1 MNSLQVLINRIKK
14 DYMYQFRIWKNVL
27 DWTVMLYILIPAI
40 VAAVIIYRSWWLE
53 LPSWSNLLSVS
64 VISSVFYIAAWSGV
78 YRLFVK
84 EADGIF
90 YLKHTS
96 DFISMKKWAFTYEIL
111 KTILR
116 IVLLMFVLLPFL
128 TKLHNMDLFEIVCF
142 LLYLIAMT
150 TFIQSLHL
158 RFRFSYTGWKQKI
171 WHVTLFI
178 VFFFGNLSLFIGD
191 GKALFLV
198 VIAVLLAGVSFCL
211 VKPIVYTTRFFQDEY
226 LLEDEQRLRF
236 VTMIFGLSPS
246 VEKPRIIKRKKPFI
260 LRRKLFKQRNAQ
272 KGFIELFCKIFLR
285 NFLYVGG
292 YFRLIAVTS
301 AAIFI
306 MPLVLKLVIGFG
318 FCFFIISWIEGV
330 WGKIIAAN
338 PISKRYGDLQ
348 AYYQA
353 RQKTVWFFTI
363 LSGGILL
370 IAFVLSKVVL

>member
-64 VISSVFYIAAWSGV
+64 VIASAFYIGAWSGV

-116 IVLLMFVLLPFL
+116 IVLLMFVFLPF
-128 TKLHNMDLFEIVCF
+128 LHNMDLFEIVCF
-142 LLYLIAMT
+142 LFYLIAMSF
-150 TFIQSLHL
+150 FIQSLHL
-158 RFRFSYTGWKQKI
+158 KIRFSYNGWKQKI
-171 WHVTLFI
+171 WHTTLFI
-178 VFFFGNLSLFIGD
+178 VFFFGNLSLFILEGSTM
-191 GKALFLV
+191 LLIM
-198 VIAVLLAGVSFCL
+198 IAILLAFVSFYL
-211 VKPIVYTTRFFQDEY
+211 VQPIVCTTRFFQDEC
-226 LLEDEQRLRF
+226 LLENEQRLRF
-236 VTMIFGLSPS
+236 VTVIFGLSPS
-246 VEKPRIIKRKKPFI
+246 IEKPKIIKRKKPFI
-260 LRRKLFKQRNAQ
+260 LRHKLFKQRNAQ

-306 MPLVLKLVIGFG
+306 LPLVLKLVIGFG

-330 WGKIIAAN
+330 WDKIIAAN
-338 PISKRYGDLQ
+338 PISKRYSDHQ
-348 AYYQA
+348 AFYQA

-370 IAFVLSKVVL
+370 ISFVLSKVVL